1 MSVPAPTSLFPVE
14 ISALQARKQLGE
26 LLNRAYYGGER
37 FIITRDQL
45 PMVKI
50 EPVYST
56 LEAEAAR
63 EQFFAMADEMRANAA
78 QSGLSD
84 AELSALIDEA
94 VAEVQSESPV
104 RKAAP
109 SAL

>member
-1 MSVPAPTSLFPVE
+1 M
-14 ISALQARKQLGE
+14 
-26 LLNRAYYGGER
+26 NRAYYGGER

-63 EQFFAMADEMRANAA
+63 EQFFVMADEMRANAA

-94 VAEVQSESPV
+94 VAEVRADSHAGATSP
-104 RKAAP
+104 AAV
-109 SAL
+109 